1 MGPNEP
7 ISQEVGSKRNKAEP
21 QDLPS
26 PFLPKEMQQR
36 NPGKPLVCKGRTLN
50 LILPLP
56 LTIYRESEI
65 LYCAS
70 EPCRRRA
77 CSASLDLL
85 QAVEGSLLK
94 LK

>member
-50 LILPLP
+50 LILALPLP
-56 LTIYRESEI
+56 TVNLKFFIV
-65 LYCAS
+65 LLNLVGAGN
-70 EPCRRRA
+70 
-77 CSASLDLL
+77 SLR
-85 QAVEGSLLK
+85 V
-94 LK
+94 

>member
-26 PFLPKEMQQR
+26 PSLPKRMQQR
-36 NPGKPLVCKGRTLN
+36 KPGKPLVCTGRTLN

-56 LTIYRESEI
+56 LPTVNLKCFIV
-65 LYCAS
+65 LLNLV
-70 EPCRRRA
+70 RA
-77 CSASLDLL
+77 GNALRVWTFSR
-85 QAVEGSLLK
+85 Q
-94 LK
+94 